1 MPRLVNSF
9 SDSAALTEDDV
20 QPGVVAPR
28 DATAVDRHIDSEIR
42 PDPFGAMPSAGRIAA
57 TYIIGIAAMV
67 AVLTLIGYV
76 ITSTDAMSGLRDW
89 DESISEE
96 VAAGRTDAAVDVA
109 RFITK
114 AGDTLPIVALI
125 LGVSV
130 VLVILRKWRALLF
143 LPMAMGAEIS
153 TFLIVN
159 HLVGRERPA
168 VEKIGPLPGT
178 FSFPSGHVAATL
190 VCWVGVS
197 VLLLAYGWRRSA
209 LALGAFGVLA
219 GLAMAW
225 ARVYVGMHH
234 TIDVIFGF
242 AMGAAALV
250 LTVTVLRVDFR
261 RSTTPAVSTTPRR
274 HDRRGLSRS
283 VRRG

>member
-9 SDSAALTEDDV
+9 SDSAALTEDGV
-20 QPGVVAPR
+20 SPGVAVAR
-28 DATAVDRHIDSEIR
+28 DTTIDDRDIDQR
-42 PDPFGAMPSAGRIAA
+42 LLPDPFAAMPSVGRIAA
-57 TYIIGIAAMV
+57 TYLLGIAAMV

-89 DESISEE
+89 DESVSEE
-96 VAAGRTDAAVDVA
+96 VAAGRTDDLVDLA

-114 AGDTLPIVALI
+114 AGDTLPIVAMI
-125 LGVSV
+125 VGVSV
-130 VLVILRKWRALLF
+130 VLIVLRKWRAILF

-159 HLVGRERPA
+159 HLVERERPS

-197 VLLLAYGWRRSA
+197 LLLLAYGWRKSA

-219 GLAMAW
+219 GVAMGW

-242 AMGAAALV
+242 AMGVAALV

-261 RSTTPAVSTTPRR
+261 RSTTRAVSTTPA
-274 HDRRGLSRS
+274 
-283 VRRG
+283 VTTVAA

>member
-9 SDSAALTEDDV
+9 SDSAALTEDGV
-20 QPGVVAPR
+20 SPGVAMAR
-28 DATAVDRHIDSEIR
+28 DTTIDDRDIDQR
-42 PDPFGAMPSAGRIAA
+42 LLPDPFAAMPSVGRIAA
-57 TYIIGIAAMV
+57 TYLLGIAAMV

-96 VAAGRTDAAVDVA
+96 VAAGRTDDLVDLA

-114 AGDTLPIVALI
+114 AGDTLPIVAMI
-125 LGVSV
+125 VGVSV
-130 VLVILRKWRALLF
+130 VLIVLRKWRAILF

-159 HLVGRERPA
+159 HLVERERPS

-197 VLLLAYGWRRSA
+197 LLLLAYGWRKSA

-219 GLAMAW
+219 GVAMGW

-242 AMGAAALV
+242 AMGVAALV

-261 RSTTPAVSTTPRR
+261 RSTTRAVSTTPA
-274 HDRRGLSRS
+274 
-283 VRRG
+283 VTTVAA

>member
-9 SDSAALTEDDV
+9 SDSAALTEDGV
-20 QPGVVAPR
+20 SPGVAVAR
-28 DATAVDRHIDSEIR
+28 DTTIDDRDIDQR
-42 PDPFGAMPSAGRIAA
+42 LLPDPFAAMPSVGRIAA
-57 TYIIGIAAMV
+57 TYLLGIAAMV

-96 VAAGRTDAAVDVA
+96 VAAGRTDDLVDLA

-114 AGDTLPIVALI
+114 AGDTLPIVAMI
-125 LGVSV
+125 VGVSV
-130 VLVILRKWRALLF
+130 VLIVLRKWRAILF

-159 HLVGRERPA
+159 HLVERERPS

-197 VLLLAYGWRRSA
+197 LLLLAYGWRKSA

-219 GLAMAW
+219 GVAMGW

-242 AMGAAALV
+242 AMGVAALL

-261 RSTTPAVSTTPRR
+261 CSTTRAVSTTPAVTT
-274 HDRRGLSRS
+274 
-283 VRRG
+283 VAA